1 VPRRVFW
8 YRCYHV
14 TVLHSVS
21 FVTAMTLDRE
31 RNYRVE
37 AVVIGR
43 RDFREA
49 DRIVTLFS
57 RELGKLSVIA
67 KGSRKPTA
75 RSGPAIEYF
84 ARARYMLARGRDLDV
99 VTSAELLERPAQ
111 LEDNLTRLAYA
122 SHMAELTG
130 RLAQEGQEF
139 PLLYDLLVRSLR
151 ALGSSPDDIATVRGF
166 ELAALAQ
173 VGYQLDLWHC
183 AQCRSELQAA
193 VNYLGLRTGG
203 ILCVGCRPSDSQ
215 TVAISVNAQK
225 YLRLLG
231 RQGQAA
237 GRQILVNPA
246 LAVELERVMASYV
259 SSVLERD
266 LTSLRVLKEIR
277 ESSPEF
283 AV

>member
-1 VPRRVFW
+1 
-8 YRCYHV
+8 
-14 TVLHSVS
+14 
-21 FVTAMTLDRE
+21 MTLDRE
-31 RNYRVE
+31 RNFRVE

-57 RELGKLSVIA
+57 RELGKFAVIA
-67 KGSRKPTA
+67 KGSRKPMA
-75 RSGPAIEYF
+75 RSGPALEYF

-99 VTSAELLERPAQ
+99 VTSAELLERPVN

-122 SHMAELTG
+122 SHMAELTS

-151 ALGSSPDDIATVRGF
+151 ALGKSPDDIATVRGF

-183 AQCRSELQAA
+183 AHCLSDLQPE
-193 VNYLGLRTGG
+193 VNYLGLQTGG
-203 ILCVGCRPSDSQ
+203 VLCVNCRKSDSQ
-215 TVAISVNAQK
+215 TVSISVNAQK

-231 RQGQAA
+231 RRGQDA
-237 GRQILVNPA
+237 GRQVLINA
-246 LAVELERVMASYV
+246 TLAVELERVMASYV

-266 LTSLRVLKEIR
+266 LTSLRVLREIR
-277 ESSPEF
+277 ESSPDF

>member
-1 VPRRVFW
+1 MQFD
-8 YRCYHV
+8 C
-14 TVLHSVS
+14 
-21 FVTAMTLDRE
+21 FVIAMTLDRE

-57 RELGKLSVIA
+57 RELGKLAVIA

-75 RSGPAIEYF
+75 RSGPALEYF

-99 VTSAELLERPAQ
+99 VTSAELLERPVQ
-111 LEDNLTRLAYA
+111 LQDNLTRLAYA

-139 PLLYDLLVRSLR
+139 PMLYDLLVRSLR
-151 ALGSSPDDIATVRGF
+151 SLGTSSDDIATVRGF
-166 ELAALAQ
+166 EIAALAQ

-183 AQCRSELQAA
+183 AQCRSELQAD

-203 ILCVGCRPSDSQ
+203 VLCADCRSADGQ
-215 TVAISVNAQK
+215 TVSMSVNAQK

-231 RQGQAA
+231 RQGQDA
-237 GRQILVNPA
+237 GRQISISPT
-246 LAVELERVMASYV
+246 LAVELERVMAFYV
-259 SSVLERD
+259 TSVLERD
-266 LTSLRVLKEIR
+266 LTSLRVLREIR
-277 ESSPEF
+277 ESSPDF

>member
-1 VPRRVFW
+1 M
-8 YRCYHV
+8 
-14 TVLHSVS
+14 
-21 FVTAMTLDRE
+21 ALDRE

-57 RELGKLSVIA
+57 RELGKLMVIA

-75 RSGPAIEYF
+75 RSGPALEYF

-99 VTSAELLERPAQ
+99 VTSAELLERPEQ
-111 LEDNLTRLAYA
+111 LGGNLTRLAYA

-130 RLAQEGQEF
+130 RLAQEGQEY
-139 PLLYDLLVRSLR
+139 PALYDLLIRSLR

-166 ELAALAQ
+166 EMAALAQ

-183 AQCRSELQAA
+183 VQCRSVLQAA

-203 ILCVGCRPSDSQ
+203 ILCTSCRPSDGQ
-215 TVAISVNAQK
+215 TVAMSVNAQK

-231 RQGQAA
+231 RSGQEA
-237 GRQILVNPA
+237 GRQIAVNDA
-246 LAVELERVMASYV
+246 LAMELERVMASYV
-259 SSVLERD
+259 ASVLERD
-266 LTSLRVLKEIR
+266 LTSLRVLREIR